1 MNWLFG
7 MGGNGGG
14 QRPPNALIATSGK
27 WLASCVGLY
36 AAVFWTPDVW
46 AVWDDDIA
54 GAILARYEGMLA
66 VALFWLLKLA
76 AYPLMFFAVRLI
88 LGVVFVTL
96 VMGVMSSL
104 FRRR

>member
-14 QRPPNALIATSGK
+14 QNPPNPLIAGSGK

-36 AAVFWTPDVW
+36 AAIFWTPDVW
-46 AVWDDDIA
+46 AIWEADIVD
-54 GAILARYEGMLA
+54 AILKRYSGNTA
-66 VALFWLLKLA
+66 AILFWVLKLA
-76 AYPLMFFAVRLI
+76 AYPLMFFAVRMV
-88 LGVVFVTL
+88 LGVAFVAL
-96 VMGVMSSL
+96 VMGVMSNL